1 MGYGPLVQDGRG
13 FRLGVLLMFDDTG
26 GYSDRNGL
34 QPCVNQADENGADC
48 ELLFCIFL
56 GGQPRD
62 GQMAKWP

>member
-1 MGYGPLVQDGRG
+1 
-13 FRLGVLLMFDDTG
+13 MFDDTG